1 MAAAKKSAARKKG
14 ASRKSAPARKGAP
27 GALWLVLGLLA
38 GLFVAFLWH
47 LWELKKDARPP
58 VAATEAAPAG
68 GGKPAGAGKTPAAA
82 AGEDG
87 GNEGGKAAEPRFEFY
102 TLLPNQEVMPGSKP
116 APAQPAARTGEDGPA
131 FLLQAGSFKSE
142 AEADKR
148 RASILML
155 GMPVKVVKVPVK
167 PGEAWYR
174 VMVGPFRGKDAAASA
189 RASLKGSGVES
200 MVVKQG

>member
-1 MAAAKKSAARKKG
+1 MAAAKKPAARKKG

-58 VAATEAAPAG
+58 VATTEAQPAAGTGKAG
-68 GGKPAGAGKTPAAA
+68 GNSADA
-82 AGEDG
+82 AGP
-87 GNEGGKAAEPRFEFY
+87 GKAAEPRFEFY

-116 APAQPAARTGEDGPA
+116 APAQPAARGDEDGPA

-142 AEADKR
+142 AEADRR

-174 VMVGPFRGKDAAASA
+174 VMVGPFKGKDAAASA
-189 RASLKGSGVES
+189 RASLKGNGVETL
-200 MVVKQG
+200 VVKQG